1 MSGLLKVIEI
11 ELHHIVTLL
20 KLLIEGIAIFIIAF
34 SIIKTIP
41 KFLRS
46 YRRRDAEDFY
56 HTIRLDLGLSLS
68 LSLEFL
74 LAADILGTAI
84 SPSWV
89 SIGLLAATAGIRT
102 FLNYFLHQEIKELE
116 AAKFHKDSDHI

>member
-11 ELHHIVTLL
+11 ELHNIVAIL
-20 KLLIEGIAIFIIAF
+20 KLLVEGIAIFIIAF
-34 SIIKTIP
+34 SIVKTIP

-46 YRRRDAEDFY
+46 YRRQDAEDFY

-68 LSLEFL
+68 LALEFL

-84 SPSWV
+84 SPSWE
-89 SIGLLAATAGIRT
+89 SIGLLAAISGIRT
-102 FLNYFLHQEIKELE
+102 FLNHFLHQEVRELE
-116 AAKFHKDSDHI
+116 AEKLQKNTDYI